1 LPDLIVFF
9 ACAPFAFD
17 AQQPAFAPVVLAFV
31 MLQFAFSAAVQ
42 SAEFFAFLTV
52 PSLPEA
58 DAISPVFFTGM
69 IAASFEFFVAEVKD
83 AFAPCMQHE
92 ALVAAVHF
100 TAQSSLLCP
109 RARDSEKTST
119 AQRAKTIRDFM
130 IRTLNVSKGYE
141 SIVVA
146 II

>member
-17 AQQPAFAPVVLAFV
+17 AQQPAFIPVALAFV
-31 MLQFAFSAAVQ
+31 MLQ
-42 SAEFFAFLTV
+42 SAEFFALFTA

-58 DAISPVFFTGM
+58 DAISPVFATGL
-69 IAASFEFFVAEVKD
+69 IDASFEFFAAEVND

-92 ALVAAVHF
+92 ALVAALHF

-109 RARDSEKTST
+109 KAMDSEKTST
-119 AQRAKTIRDFM
+119 AQRANTIRDFM
-130 IRTLNVSKGYE
+130 IRTLNVVKGFE
-141 SIVVA
+141 TNFVPFV
-146 II
+146 